1 MKYLRRGS
9 STFSRRY
16 SLVYSDLSEMIEV
29 GLIRKKSKKEVFSRS
44 MHVNLKQSTSLRDN
58 INPIGADWQIQ
69 AKIMFITKL
78 LCIHNT
84 TTQLYQLILQNIDTA
99 KLVYSEYKEITLL
112 SNSNSL
118 NFHSEFVRNLMAN
131 FLYNIELKVVKTIL
145 TPSARDFN
153 ITFSFNFFL
162 IYCIV
167 LNIFMLLGI
176 FNL

>member
-1 MKYLRRGS
+1 
-9 STFSRRY
+9 
-16 SLVYSDLSEMIEV
+16 
-29 GLIRKKSKKEVFSRS
+29 
-44 MHVNLKQSTSLRDN
+44 
-58 INPIGADWQIQ
+58 
-69 AKIMFITKL
+69 MFITKL

-145 TPSARDFN
+145 TPSARDFD
-153 ITFSFNFFL
+153 ITFSFNFFFNL
-162 IYCIV
+162 LYCIEYV
-167 LNIFMLLGI
+167 YAFRYLQFVMEKMCYMDDQIS
-176 FNL
+176 